1 MTTFSLKLMFLSSVR
16 GTFARHRFQAAER
29 PAQLNPPLAS
39 NLDEV
44 SPPGGSHESRQNHRD
59 NVCD

>member
-1 MTTFSLKLMFLSSVR
+1 MFLSSVR